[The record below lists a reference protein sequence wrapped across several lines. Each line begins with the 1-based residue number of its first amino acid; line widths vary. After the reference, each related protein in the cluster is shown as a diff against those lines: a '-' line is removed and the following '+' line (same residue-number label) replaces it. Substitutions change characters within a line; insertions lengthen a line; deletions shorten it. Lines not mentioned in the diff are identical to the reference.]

1 MHGTA
6 TGGFFRCN
14 IWEDPEG
21 NESANDIQPLNG
33 DEGPIRREAA
43 GDVEGGASDEDP
55 DQGYGSAI
63 HSARSQWKQK
73 QLMARFLHHY
83 TRWNA
88 HGESATL
95 ESKMCDS
102 VCSRLAPV
110 VEAAC
115 NDVELD
121 ANFNFGGKGKLF
133 SRIVWQCHAF

>member
-1 MHGTA
+1 MRGQIPGDFDGTVA
-6 TGGFFRCN
+6 DG
-14 IWEDPEG
+14 
-21 NESANDIQPLNG
+21 
-33 DEGPIRREAA
+33 
-43 GDVEGGASDEDP
+43 DP

-95 ESKMCDS
+95 ERRMCDS

-115 NDVELD
+115 NDVELNAD
-121 ANFNFGGKGKLF
+121 FNFGGQGKYSF
-133 SRIVWQCHAF
+133 SVSWQLYCGVGA